1 MTNPLERLYG
11 ELLVNGSNAERHP
24 RTAKLLAAGRSRI
37 AQKLGEEALEVALE
51 VVKGNRDEVVLESAD
66 LVYHLVV
73 VWASM
78 GISPSEIWEEMAR
91 REQLTGLAGKLP
103 KQTEDIF

>member
-1 MTNPLERLYG
+1 MTSRIERLYG
-11 ELLVNGSNAERHP
+11 ELLVSGHDAKRHP

-51 VVKGNRDEVVLESAD
+51 VVEGNRDEVVLESAD
-66 LVYHLVV
+66 LLYHLVV

-78 GISPSEIWEEMAR
+78 GISPSEIWDEMDR

-103 KQTEDIF
+103 KTAEDPV

>member
-1 MTNPLERLYG
+1 MGDRIERLYA
-11 ELLVNGSNAERHP
+11 ELLLNGNDAKRHP

-51 VVKGNRDEVVLESAD
+51 VVKGHRDAVVLESAD
-66 LVYHLVV
+66 LLYHLVV
-73 VWASM
+73 VWAVL
-78 GISPSEIWEEMAR
+78 GISPSEIWAEMDR

-103 KQTEDIF
+103 KVSEDSV